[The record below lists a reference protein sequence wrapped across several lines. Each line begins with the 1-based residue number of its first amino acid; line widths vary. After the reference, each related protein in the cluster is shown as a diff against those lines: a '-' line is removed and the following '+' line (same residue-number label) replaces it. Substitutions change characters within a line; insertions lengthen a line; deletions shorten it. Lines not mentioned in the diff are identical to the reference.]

1 MGSKNMVEKGADVAK
16 KGADMAKKW
25 ADVVRA
31 DVAGAEV
38 SWKHYF
44 RKNNIDFLKNL
55 KA

>member
-1 MGSKNMVEKGADVAK
+1 MVEKGADVPK

-38 SWKHYF
+38 S
-44 RKNNIDFLKNL
+44 
-55 KA
+55 